1 VLSNRTALAPAP
13 PTPPP
18 SLLDAVDALVAALV
32 GARLAAHAAGVEL
45 PRGAAAELGT
55 WARFH
60 RARLACP
67 VCAAVLSGS
76 PGRPGFCPQHD
87 GGRRRAAR
95 EGRRR

>member
-1 VLSNRTALAPAP
+1 MLSNRTAPAPAP

-18 SLLDAVDALVAALV
+18 FLLDAVDALVAALV
-32 GARLAAHAAGVEL
+32 GASLAAHAAGVEV
-45 PRGAAAELGT
+45 PRGAVAELGT
-55 WARFH
+55 WALFH

-76 PGRPGFCPQHD
+76 PDRPSFCPQHD
-87 GGRRRAAR
+87 RGRRRAVR